1 MQALNSLT
9 TVVHLALFAIVVPRA
24 FFDDYSVWFTASMF
38 AIGVGQAIGSERVV
52 IGRRSYEDGARSAW
66 SLALLILLVQVG
78 MAVWLQSP
86 VLAMASI
93 GIFLWVVWD
102 YLRIVQGFEEAPTFL
117 RRDATVVVVQVLA
130 VVAGDLAGLPGQWL
144 AVVWW
149 GVGSL
154 LWCFFIGRMGLLG
167 ASARRGGFRV
177 LWADH
182 RESAPLFFDAAL
194 AGIPIVLALAV
205 ARSQADE
212 GVASA
217 ARMAFTLL
225 GPVAV
230 LGIAGR
236 RIVYQARSQGGFTP
250 RTRAMFTAAIG
261 MVFAVCFLILT
272 LTRTPL
278 YPLVL
283 PGFAGLAWLAI
294 LGFAVNHSS
303 VMAALLPAAD
313 LRAEKRTVTVG
324 LARVVATLT
333 AGAFVLLDRSFD
345 SVTDVAWCVATSSIA
360 YALVLVLA
368 QMIRPTSPSASPAA
382 ADVEAVA

>member
-9 TVVHLALFAIVVPRA
+9 TVVHLALFAIVVPRG
-24 FFDDYSVWFTASMF
+24 FFDDYSVWVTASMF

-52 IGRRSYEDGARSAW
+52 IGRRDYADGTRSAW
-66 SLALLILLVQVG
+66 ALAVLILIVQATMAAWLRSPELALASVG
-78 MAVWLQSP
+78 V
-86 VLAMASI
+86 
-93 GIFLWVVWD
+93 FFWVVWD
-102 YLRIVQGFEEAPTFL
+102 YLRIVQGFEGAPTFL
-117 RRDATVVVVQVLA
+117 RRDATVVVAQVVA
-130 VVAGDLAGLPGQWL
+130 VVLGDLAGVPGPWL

-154 LWCFFIGRMGLLG
+154 LWCSFIVRMGLLG
-167 ASARRGGFRV
+167 RTARRGGFGV
-177 LWADH
+177 LWSDR
-182 RESAPLFFDAAL
+182 RESAPLLFDAAL

-261 MVFAVCFLILT
+261 MVFVVCFAILT

-278 YPLVL
+278 YPWVL
-283 PGFAGLAWLAI
+283 PGFAGLAWAAI
-294 LGFAVNHSS
+294 LGFAVNHSA

-313 LRAEKRTVTVG
+313 LRAEKRTGAVG
-324 LARVVATLT
+324 AARVVATAT
-333 AGAFVLLDRSFD
+333 AVVFVLVDRSFD
-345 SVTDVAWCVATSSIA
+345 SVPDVAWCVAASSIA

-368 QMIRPTSPSASPAA
+368 QRFGPNGPRSHD
-382 ADVEAVA
+382 DVETRVGAA